1 MRIVSL
7 LPSATEI
14 LFALGRGDHVVGV
27 TFECDHPPEARSRR
41 IVSTS
46 ALPAGLAPGE
56 IDALVRERLARG
68 EDLYHLDAG
77 ALADIGPDLIVTQ
90 DLCAVC
96 AVDVSEVEDAL
107 AHLGC
112 KALVLT
118 LDPMRLDE
126 VIASVG
132 TVGAATG
139 REAAAA
145 ELMSSLGAQLAAL
158 AARLDGARTRRVL
171 VLEWTD
177 PPFSAGHWVPDMV
190 AAAGG
195 AEVLGRAGERSRAVS
210 WDQVLAS
217 GAEVV
222 IVAPCGYHL
231 DGALSLAEK
240 LVGAG
245 SVSPGAEVWAVDADA
260 FVVRPGPRVVEGC
273 EMLAR
278 VLHPKRCGEPDL
290 ARACRVA

>member
-1 MRIVSL
+1 MSL

-14 LFALGRGDHVVGV
+14 LFALGGGDEVVGV

-46 ALPAGLAPGE
+46 ALPEGLAPGA

-68 EDLYHLDAG
+68 EDLYHLDRG

-107 AHLGC
+107 IHLGC
-112 KALVLT
+112 QARVLT

-132 TVGAATG
+132 TVGTATG
-139 REAAAA
+139 RDAAAA
-145 ELMSSLGAQLAAL
+145 DLMSSLRARLGAL
-158 AARLDGARTRRVL
+158 AARLESARSRPVL

-195 AEVLGRAGERSRAVS
+195 AEVLGRAGERSEAVT
-210 WDQVLAS
+210 WARVHAS
-217 GAEVV
+217 GPEVV
-222 IVAPCGYHL
+222 IVAPCGFRL
-231 DGALSLAEK
+231 DGAFGLAEE
-240 LVGAG
+240 LVDGGA
-245 SVSPGAEVWAVDADA
+245 VPPGAEVWAVDADA
-260 FVVRPGPRVVEGC
+260 YVVRPGPRVVEGC
-273 EMLAR
+273 EMLAT
-278 VLHPKRCGEPDL
+278 VLHPDRCGGPDL
-290 ARACRVA
+290 AKARQVA